1 MKDYTLT
8 KEKIAELEKLHRTLR
23 DKRQADR
30 VKAVLALSKGWS
42 AAQVAEILL
51 FDEETSRKYFER
63 YQQGGGQALLDDNY
77 SGADPKLKEHQ
88 IQELESYLEE
98 HIFTDA
104 KSVIAHI
111 YKQYK
116 VSYSVSGVTDLLH
129 RLGFS
134 YKKPKHVPGK
144 QDPAKQQAFLDEYEQ
159 IKADKGKNDPIYFA
173 DATHPQHNSVPSY
186 GWIKKGKEKE
196 LKADC
201 GRQRLNINGAIN
213 IETLESTTG
222 FYGTINAQAT
232 IDLFAKIEAKHPD
245 ADTIYIIADNARY
258 YRSKLLKE
266 YTYDTKIKM
275 IFLPPYSPN
284 LNLIERYWKFF
295 KKKILN
301 NLYYETFEEF
311 KRACNSFFRKRKKY
325 LPELQTLLAENFHI
339 QAAWKQENSIVNS
352 I

>member
-1 MKDYTLT
+1 MKDYNLS
-8 KEKIAELEKLHRTLR
+8 KEEIAELERLHRSLR

-30 VKAVLALSKGWS
+30 VKTVIALSKGWS
-42 AAQVAEILL
+42 ASQVAEILL
-51 FDEETSRKYFER
+51 FDEKTSRHYFQR

-77 SGADPKLKEHQ
+77 RGAEPKLNEHQ
-88 IQELESYLEE
+88 ISELEDYLEKY
-98 HIFTDA
+98 IFTEA

-116 VSYSVSGVTDLLH
+116 VRYSVSGVIDLLH

-144 QDPAKQQAFLDEYEQ
+144 QDPAKQQAFIEEYEQ
-159 IKADKGKNDPIYFA
+159 IKADKSKNDPVYFA

-196 LKADC
+196 LKANC

-213 IETLESTTG
+213 IETLEAVTG
-222 FYGTINAQAT
+222 FYDTINAQSA
-232 IDLFAKIEAKHPD
+232 INLFAKIEAKHPAAD
-245 ADTIYIIADNARY
+245 AIYIIVDNARY
-258 YRSKLLKE
+258 YRSCLLKE
-266 YTYDTKIKM
+266 HVEGTKIKL

-295 KKKILN
+295 KKKIQN
-301 NLYYETFEEF
+301 NQYYETFEQF
-311 KRACNSFFRKRKKY
+311 KQACKSFFRKRKKY
-325 LPELQTLLAENFHI
+325 LPQLQTLLTENFHI
-339 QAAWKQENSIVNS
+339 QAA
-352 I
+352 